1 MSAFE
6 YAMVLISIIVGLG
19 ITHILAALGN
29 SVQRIRGYGPAI
41 RLEVTYLTWVAYVFF
56 WLVSFWWFEFKWGE
70 IAPEFGVGLFL
81 FLVLYAVALFSLA
94 VILVPHRLEVVDD
107 SWEYFLSIR
116 GWFYGGLLIVNAIDL
131 ADTFLKGF
139 EWGTR
144 IGYVAFWLVTVT
156 AAVLGLTTERRLV
169 HLTLGVT
176 LLSYNVVFTVF
187 DTPMLGHW

>member
-41 RLEVTYLTWVAYVFF
+41 HLEITYLTWVAFVFF
-56 WLVSFWWFEFKWGE
+56 WLVSFWWFEFKWRE
-70 IAPEFGVGLFL
+70 LAPEFGVGLYL

-107 SWEYFLSIR
+107 SWEYFVSIR
-116 GWFYGGLLIVNAIDL
+116 GWFYGGVLIVNAIDL
-131 ADTFLKGF
+131 VDTFLKGF
-139 EWGTR
+139 DWGTR
-144 IGYVAFWLVTVT
+144 TGYIIFWLVTVT
-156 AAVLGLTTERRLV
+156 AAILGLITKRRWV
-169 HLTLGVT
+169 HMALGIT
-176 LLSYNVVFTVF
+176 LLLYNVIFTAF
-187 DTPMLGHW
+187 DTPVLGRW